1 MNSDKRIQSRK
12 ARTSISTD
20 TISTDGMLV
29 ETQSAP
35 SLSRKENSGDSSSVS
50 KFSEAMNNPDWRRRR
65 ERCSTCDSIGDS
77 IATASSSQNWSII
90 RPIADNDSS
99 TDHSNN
105 RRSDSWDLINS
116 ANSGRSVRSLDSSE
130 AETKDKS
137 IALVNQG
144 HISTADRDNVRTAPS
159 KDVGEDLHG
168 FCVLLENMEIIDS
181 PEEVDIL
188 RLAPLFSNEIIS
200 QSSGQVLTDNG
211 RAYTFAHIQRSHGRY
226 PQWKNTGEGIENLPQ
241 TASEEHRSHPTSS
254 PYQLREERHAIPRR
268 SGEESIERARE
279 AVFHDPAVANIGSMV
294 GGSRVKTAEPSVSK
308 SSNPTTKEAF
318 GPRNEAFR
326 KIVKRLQRAQ
336 TDNTKEAAVRR
347 PKEEN
352 EQRTEA
358 FKKLLR
364 KLHHGSSGSRRYP
377 NATDSEGSLHRSKFE
392 TDSTHTNNPRKE
404 AWSHDSGVFMEE
416 DTLKL
421 NPRAREFL
429 SFKSFTRT
437 SESSDCPNESD
448 EESLRQTC
456 LDRGSEESDLTT
468 NQSVE
473 TDSTTLNHPLP
484 FRKPEHVIPSVRDKS
499 NSEASSLSFGGQSPA
514 VFGSTAN
521 LSPFPNAAF
530 PFSAYQAP
538 MQSAPP
544 PGLLSSLGLGA
555 TLGKWPPVMSLG
567 NQFTLPTANTP
578 FQPCPV
584 ASNPL
589 IGLNTTPQ
597 WPYNPAMG
605 SGLYS
610 TCPPPVLK
618 PIVPDTP
625 QQQQYEAYVEWRKA
639 NEPGYALACKSRQQ
653 RRAQRV
659 PIRAPTTLEKMPHSQ
674 GQAVL
679 RLDYRLSGQFVLRL
693 SIMVHIGV
701 CQYPMNFDVK
711 DP

>member
-1 MNSDKRIQSRK
+1 MNSEKRIQNRK

-20 TISTDGMLV
+20 TTSTDGMLL

-50 KFSEAMNNPDWRRRR
+50 KFSEAMSNPDWRRRR

-77 IATASSSQNWSII
+77 MGDSIATACSSQNWSII

-105 RRSDSWDLINS
+105 VRADSWDLINS
-116 ANSGRSVRSLDSSE
+116 SNSGRSVRSLDSSE
-130 AETKDKS
+130 AETKGKGV
-137 IALVNQG
+137 ALVNQG
-144 HISTADRDNVRTAPS
+144 HISTADGDNVRTAPS
-159 KDVGEDLHG
+159 EDVGEDLHG
-168 FCVLLENMEIIDS
+168 LCALLENMEIIDS
-181 PEEVDIL
+181 PDEFGVL
-188 RLAPLFSNEIIS
+188 RLTPLFSNEIIS

-211 RAYTFAHIQRSHGRY
+211 RAYTLAHIQRSHGRHT
-226 PQWKNTGEGIENLPQ
+226 QRKTTGEGIKNMPQ
-241 TASEEHRSHPTSS
+241 TASEEHRSQPASS
-254 PYQLREERHAIPRR
+254 HYQLREERHTIPRS

-279 AVFHDPAVANIGSMV
+279 AVFHDPAVANIGSMID
-294 GGSRVKTAEPSVSK
+294 GSRLKTTEPSVSK

-326 KIVKRLQRAQ
+326 KIVKRFQQTQ
-336 TDNTKEAAVRR
+336 TDNIKEEAVRK
-347 PKEEN
+347 PKEET

-364 KLHHGSSGSRRYP
+364 KLHSGSSGSRRYSG
-377 NATDSEGSLHRSKFE
+377 ATDSEGSLHRWEVIKEPQGVMQQLKTNSSEFE
-392 TDSTHTNNPRKE
+392 TGSTHTNDPRKE
-404 AWSHDSGVFMEE
+404 VWSHDSGVCM
-416 DTLKL
+416 DGDSLKL

-429 SFKSFTRT
+429 SFKSFTRA

-448 EESLRQTC
+448 EEPIRQRC
-456 LDRGSEESDLTT
+456 LDRGSEESDLST

-473 TDSTTLNHPLP
+473 TGSATLDHPLS
-484 FRKPEHVIPSVRDKS
+484 FKKPEHDAHSIRDKS
-499 NSEASSLSFGGQSPA
+499 NSETSSLPFGGQNPA
-514 VFGSTAN
+514 VLGSTAN
-521 LSPFPNAAF
+521 LSPFSNAAF
-530 PFSAYQAP
+530 PFGAYQVP

-544 PGLLSSLGLGA
+544 PGLLSSLGLG
-555 TLGKWPPVMSLG
+555 TMLGKWPPVANLG
-567 NQFTLPTANTP
+567 NQFTPPTANTP
-578 FQPCPV
+578 FQPYSV

-605 SGLYS
+605 SGPYS

-618 PIVPDTP
+618 PTVPDTS

-653 RRAQRV
+653 RRAQRI
-659 PIRAPTTLEKMPHSQ
+659 PIRAPTTLENMPHSQ
-674 GQAVL
+674 GQTV
-679 RLDYRLSGQFVLRL
+679 
-693 SIMVHIGV
+693 
-701 CQYPMNFDVK
+701 
-711 DP
+711 

>member
-20 TISTDGMLV
+20 TTSTNGMLV

-35 SLSRKENSGDSSSVS
+35 SLSRKENPGDSSSLS
-50 KFSEAMNNPDWRRRR
+50 KFTEAMNNPDWRRRR

-99 TDHSNN
+99 TDHGKN
-105 RRSDSWDLINS
+105 RRSDSWDLVDS
-116 ANSGRSVRSLDSSE
+116 ANFGRAVRSLDSSE

-137 IALVNQG
+137 IDLVNQD
-144 HISTADRDNVRTAPS
+144 HISTADRDNLRTTTGQ
-159 KDVGEDLHG
+159 DVDEDLHG
-168 FCVLLENMEIIDS
+168 LCVLLGNVEIIDS
-181 PEEVDIL
+181 HEEVGVL

-211 RAYTFAHIQRSHGRY
+211 RAYTFAHIQRARGRH
-226 PQWKNTGEGIENLPQ
+226 PGWKSTGEGVENLPQ
-241 TASEEHRSHPTSS
+241 TASEGHRSHPASS
-254 PYQLREERHAIPRR
+254 PYRLREEGHRIHRS

-294 GGSRVKTAEPSVSK
+294 GEPRVKTAEPPV
-308 SSNPTTKEAF
+308 SNPSNPHMKETL
-318 GPRNEAFR
+318 GPRNEAFKKFIER
-326 KIVKRLQRAQ
+326 FQQAH
-336 TDNTKEAAVRR
+336 TDNTREAAVGVL
-347 PKEEN
+347 KEET

-364 KLHHGSSGSRRYP
+364 KLQQGSSGNRQYP
-377 NATDSEGSLHRSKFE
+377 GATGSEGSLQQSGLIKDPQGVVQQLKTNRSEFE
-392 TDSTHTNNPRKE
+392 TGSTHTNNPRKE
-404 AWSHDSGVFMEE
+404 AWSHDSGVFM
-416 DTLKL
+416 DGDPLRL

-448 EESLRQTC
+448 EEFLRQTC
-456 LDRGSEESDLTT
+456 LDKGSEESDITT

-473 TDSTTLNHPLP
+473 TILTTLNHPLP
-484 FRKPEHVIPSVRDKS
+484 FRKPEHAIHSVRDKS
-499 NSEASSLSFGGQSPA
+499 NSETNSLPFGGQSPA

-521 LSPFPNAAF
+521 LSPFSNAAF
-530 PFSAYQAP
+530 PFGAYQVP

-544 PGLLSSLGLGA
+544 AGLPSSLGLGA
-555 TLGKWPPVMSLG
+555 TLGKWPPVTSLG

-584 ASNPL
+584 ASNPF
-589 IGLNTTPQ
+589 IGLSTAPQ

-618 PIVPDTP
+618 PTVPNTP

-659 PIRAPTTLEKMPHSQ
+659 PTQAPTALEKVPHIQ
-674 GQAVL
+674 GQAV
-679 RLDYRLSGQFVLRL
+679 
-693 SIMVHIGV
+693 
-701 CQYPMNFDVK
+701 
-711 DP
+711 

>member
-1 MNSDKRIQSRK
+1 MNYEKRIQNRK

-20 TISTDGMLV
+20 TTSTDGMLL
-29 ETQSAP
+29 ETQSSP

-65 ERCSTCDSIGDS
+65 ERCSTCDSMGDS

-105 RRSDSWDLINS
+105 RRSDSWDLINN

-130 AETKDKS
+130 AETKGKS
-137 IALVNQG
+137 VALVNQG
-144 HISTADRDNVRTAPS
+144 HISTADGDNVRTAPS
-159 KDVGEDLHG
+159 EDVGEDLHG
-168 FCVLLENMEIIDS
+168 LCVLLENMEIIDS
-181 PEEVDIL
+181 PDEFGVL
-188 RLAPLFSNEIIS
+188 RLTPLFSNEIIS

-211 RAYTFAHIQRSHGRY
+211 RAYTLAHIQRSHGRH
-226 PQWKNTGEGIENLPQ
+226 PQWEVTGEGIKNLPQ
-241 TASEEHRSHPTSS
+241 TTSEEHRSQPASS
-254 PYQLREERHAIPRR
+254 HYQLREERHTIPRS

-294 GGSRVKTAEPSVSK
+294 DGSRVKTAEPSVSK

-326 KIVKRLQRAQ
+326 KIVKRFQQTQ
-336 TDNTKEAAVRR
+336 TDNTKEEAVRK
-347 PKEEN
+347 PKEET

-364 KLHHGSSGSRRYP
+364 KLHSGSSGSHRYP
-377 NATDSEGSLHRSKFE
+377 GATDSEGSLHRWEVIKEPQGVTQQLKTNSSEFE
-392 TDSTHTNNPRKE
+392 TGSTHANNPRKE
-404 AWSHDSGVFMEE
+404 VWSHDSGVCM
-416 DTLKL
+416 DGDPLKL

-429 SFKSFTRT
+429 SFKSFTRA

-448 EESLRQTC
+448 EESIRQTC

-473 TDSTTLNHPLP
+473 TGSATLDHPLS
-484 FRKPEHVIPSVRDKS
+484 FKKPEHDIQSVRDKS
-499 NSEASSLSFGGQSPA
+499 KSETSSLPFGGQNPA
-514 VFGSTAN
+514 ALDSTAN
-521 LSPFPNAAF
+521 LSPFSNAALRF
-530 PFSAYQAP
+530 GAYQVP

-544 PGLLSSLGLGA
+544 PGLLSSIGLG
-555 TLGKWPPVMSLG
+555 PMLG
-567 NQFTLPTANTP
+567 NQFTLPTGNTA
-578 FQPCPV
+578 FQPYSV

-589 IGLNTTPQ
+589 VGLNTTPQ

-605 SGLYS
+605 SGLYP

-618 PIVPDTP
+618 PTVPDTS

-653 RRAQRV
+653 RRAQRI
-659 PIRAPTTLEKMPHSQ
+659 PIRAPTTLENMRHSQ
-674 GQAVL
+674 GQTV
-679 RLDYRLSGQFVLRL
+679 
-693 SIMVHIGV
+693 
-701 CQYPMNFDVK
+701 
-711 DP
+711 

>member
-20 TISTDGMLV
+20 IISTDGMLV

-90 RPIADNDSS
+90 RPIADNNSS
-99 TDHSNN
+99 TDHSDN
-105 RRSDSWDLINS
+105 RKSDSWDLINS
-116 ANSGRSVRSLDSSE
+116 ADSGRSVRSLNSSE

-144 HISTADRDNVRTAPS
+144 HISTADRDNMRTSPS

-168 FCVLLENMEIIDS
+168 LCVLLENMEFIDS
-181 PEEVDIL
+181 PEEVGVL

-200 QSSGQVLTDNG
+200 QSSGQVLTDSG
-211 RAYTFAHIQRSHGRY
+211 RAYTFAHIQRSHGRH
-226 PQWKNTGEGIENLPQ
+226 PRWKNPGEDTEDLPQ
-241 TASEEHRSHPTSS
+241 TASEEHRSHPVSS
-254 PYQLREERHAIPRR
+254 PYRLREERHTIPG
-268 SGEESIERARE
+268 SPGEESIERARE

-294 GGSRVKTAEPSVSK
+294 GGSRVKTAEPSVSN

-326 KIVKRLQRAQ
+326 KILKRLQHAQ
-336 TDNTKEAAVRR
+336 PDNTKEAAVRG
-347 PKEEN
+347 PKEET

-364 KLHHGSSGSRRYP
+364 KLHQGSSGSRRYP
-377 NATDSEGSLHRSKFE
+377 GATDSEGSLHRSGLVKEPQGVIQQPKTNSSEFE

-404 AWSHDSGVFMEE
+404 VWSHDSGVFMEG
-416 DTLKL
+416 DPLKL

-429 SFKSFTRT
+429 SFKSFTRA

-448 EESLRQTC
+448 KEFLRQTC
-456 LDRGSEESDLTT
+456 LDRGSDESDLTT

-473 TDSTTLNHPLP
+473 TGSTTLNHPLP
-484 FRKPEHVIPSVRDKS
+484 FRKSEQVIHGVRDKS
-499 NSEASSLSFGGQSPA
+499 NSETNSPSFGGQSPA

-521 LSPFPNAAF
+521 LSPFSNATF

-555 TLGKWPPVMSLG
+555 TLGKWPPVVSLG
-567 NQFTLPTANTP
+567 NQFTLPTGNTP

-584 ASNPL
+584 ATNPL

-659 PIRAPTTLEKMPHSQ
+659 PIQAPTALEKMPHSQ
-674 GQAVL
+674 GQAV
-679 RLDYRLSGQFVLRL
+679 
-693 SIMVHIGV
+693 
-701 CQYPMNFDVK
+701 
-711 DP
+711 